1 MTEVK
6 FYVPDEKISSVNAFR
21 IIHGKSWG
29 HRLLE
34 FIEREIAA
42 EEENTKNTSADTL
55 YKKYFGDIAAERSFI
70 SSMNEDICFA
80 ENALTN
86 RLRTVRKTYPDK
98 YQEIYTIFKN
108 MFPIITKRMEDAA

>member
-1 MTEVK
+1 
-6 FYVPDEKISSVNAFR
+6 
-21 IIHGKSWG
+21 
-29 HRLLE
+29 
-34 FIEREIAA
+34 
-42 EEENTKNTSADTL
+42 
-55 YKKYFGDIAAERSFI
+55 
-70 SSMNEDICFA
+70 MNEDICFA